1 MRLFIQVVIIA
12 VLSMEAVGHA
22 GAGGE
27 HSHKGHDDSVNE
39 ATIQLHRVAN
49 DPLMEDI
56 EKVQIN

>member
-27 HSHKGHDDSVNE
+27 HSHKGVVDSVNE